1 MMNVMASPP
10 RLQLKQWNRFFP
22 GLTEKEPVRSSWNG
36 QTPIRVE
43 PFLDSLTYGSNT
55 SSMESSLTLLI
66 VDSLIITWSGV
77 SNSQLWTGRSI
88 LAGWHY
94 RD

>member
-10 RLQLKQWNRFFP
+10 RLQLKQWNRFFS

-36 QTPIRVE
+36 QMPIRVE

-66 VDSLIITWSGV
+66 VDSLII
-77 SNSQLWTGRSI
+77 R
-88 LAGWHY
+88 
-94 RD
+94 